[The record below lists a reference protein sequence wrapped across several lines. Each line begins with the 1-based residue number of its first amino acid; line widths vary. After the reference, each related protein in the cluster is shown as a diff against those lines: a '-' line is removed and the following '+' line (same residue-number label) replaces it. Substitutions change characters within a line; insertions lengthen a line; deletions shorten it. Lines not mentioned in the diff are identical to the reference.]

1 MIGQNFC
8 FFFLGEVK
16 RKKLEDRNSTVT
28 WGFFFSG
35 WIWKKKKRS
44 FVGEHTLI
52 TQSLPVFKEEE
63 EEEEEVKI

>member
-1 MIGQNFC
+1 MFLEGGGKEIDWPKFL

-35 WIWKKKKRS
+35 WIWKKKKKFCGRTHPYHPIS
-44 FVGEHTLI
+44 P
-52 TQSLPVFKEEE
+52 SL
-63 EEEEEVKI
+63 